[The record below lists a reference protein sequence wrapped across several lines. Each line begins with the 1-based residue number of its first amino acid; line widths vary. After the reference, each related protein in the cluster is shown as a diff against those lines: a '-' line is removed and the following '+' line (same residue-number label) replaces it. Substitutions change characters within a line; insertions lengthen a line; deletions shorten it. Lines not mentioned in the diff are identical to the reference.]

1 LEKWEGEGVHG
12 RKEGRKEESRSS
24 LSRDILV
31 EKQRKKEKEKD
42 HQALP
47 EEATPTTQHSV
58 RL

>member
-1 LEKWEGEGVHG
+1 VG
-12 RKEGRKEESRSS
+12 RGGGTRQEGRKEESRSS

-31 EKQRKKEKEKD
+31 EKQKKKEKEKD